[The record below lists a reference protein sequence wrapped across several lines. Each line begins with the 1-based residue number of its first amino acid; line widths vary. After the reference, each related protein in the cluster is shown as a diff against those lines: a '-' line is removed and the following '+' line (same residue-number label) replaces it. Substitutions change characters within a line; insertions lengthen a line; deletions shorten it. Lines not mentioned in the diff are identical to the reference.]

1 LIDSIGSVE
10 GTAVAEVAPGVW
22 HRLLDRQLAKRGL
35 TPDSPPED
43 HATWIGFL
51 DTVARSYMEGEQG
64 RELLER
70 SLAISS
76 EEMQDLYSRQRAIS
90 ACAQALLFSREDEA
104 VSVALAAVVKATQAS
119 CGWIDVNVDTEAA
132 GQAYERKSWVCGSEP
147 RHDRGDEHT
156 SRSWNDEGPDVAA
169 LNQGTVLTRRVATDC
184 CEEPCTATF
193 VPIVGERGWMATLV
207 TAVPGPS
214 PLPPGDLEVLRVVAG
229 MLGSFSDQLES
240 HQRLAERQAELE
252 ALVRSKDQLI
262 ASISHEIRT
271 PLTAIMGYARL
282 LRDSQ
287 LAMVDAESEAFV
299 AMLVDQG
306 DELSNIVDDL
316 VVAARAD
323 LGHLEVVAV
332 PIHLRAQTN
341 QVLEAIDP
349 TTPRSVRVTGHDVIA
364 LGDPSRVRQ
373 IIRNL
378 ITNAARYGGTNIEV
392 ALHLDEVG
400 AHLLVVDDGRG
411 VPDGQQDRIF
421 EAYHRAHAVPG
432 VTHSLG
438 LGLFLSRTL
447 ARLMS
452 GDVSYRRVSG
462 QTIFDLT
469 LPTTHELLVGPSN
482 EWGSTS

>member
-1 LIDSIGSVE
+1 
-10 GTAVAEVAPGVW
+10 
-22 HRLLDRQLAKRGL
+22 
-35 TPDSPPED
+35 
-43 HATWIGFL
+43 
-51 DTVARSYMEGEQG
+51 MEGEQG

-147 RHDRGDEHT
+147 RHNRGDEHT
-156 SRSWNDEGPDVAA
+156 SWSWNDEGPDVAA

-193 VPIVGERGWMATLV
+193 VPIVGERGWIATLV

-214 PLPPGDLEVLRVVAG
+214 PLPPGDLEVLRVAAG

-349 TTPRSVRVTGHDVIA
+349 TTARSVRVTGHDVIA

-469 LPTTHELLVGPSN
+469 LPTTQERLVGPASN

>member
-1 LIDSIGSVE
+1 M
-10 GTAVAEVAPGVW
+10 VAPGVS

-35 TPDSPPED
+35 TPDSLPED
-43 HATWIGFL
+43 RATWIGL
-51 DTVARSYMEGEQG
+51 LNTVARSYIEGEQG

-90 ACAQALLFSREDEA
+90 ACAQALLFSRDDEA
-104 VSVALAAVVKATQAS
+104 VSAALAAVVVATQGS
-119 CGWIDVNVDTEAA
+119 CGWIDVNIDTKASGRA
-132 GQAYERKSWVCGSEP
+132 FERKWSVCGSESMQVP
-147 RHDRGDEHT
+147 DNEHT
-156 SRSWNDEGPDVAA
+156 SRSWNDQGMDVEA
-169 LNQGTVLTRRVATDC
+169 LNAGTVLTRRVASDC
-184 CEEPCTATF
+184 CDEPCTATF
-193 VPIVGERGWMATLV
+193 VPIIGERGWSATLV
-207 TAVPGPS
+207 TAVPGLS

-229 MLGSFSDQLES
+229 MLGSFSDQLDY
-240 HQRLAERQAELE
+240 HRRLAERQAELE
-252 ALVRSKDQLI
+252 ALIRSKDQLI
-262 ASISHEIRT
+262 TSISHEIRT

-287 LAMVDAESEAFV
+287 LAISDAESEAFV

-323 LGHLEVVAV
+323 LGNLEVVAV

-349 TTPRSVRVTGHDVIA
+349 TAPLSVRVTGDDLIA

-378 ITNAARYGGTNIEV
+378 ITNAARYGGSNIEV
-392 ALHLDEVG
+392 ALDLDEAG
-400 AHLLVVDDGRG
+400 AHLLVIDDGRG
-411 VPDGQQDRIF
+411 VPDGHQDRIF

-438 LGLFLSRTL
+438 LGLYLSRTL
-447 ARLMS
+447 ARLMN
-452 GDVSYRRVSG
+452 GDLSYRRVGG

-469 LPTTHELLVGPSN
+469 LPTTQERLIGPASN
-482 EWGSTS
+482 KWGSNLVVGADALVPKIAV